1 MDPIVTGKT
10 HMARGA
16 TAWPGGVLITP
27 PPIGERSI
35 VMSVS
40 VCLCACLSVLEH
52 IFRTTRPILT
62 KFLRMLPMA
71 VVRFAC
77 GGVLI
82 RYVLPVLWITPYI
95 FAHKLRLLDVAA
107 QLERSARVALGL
119 AINCAQQYQLQANG
133 RTPTGLIFGCLK

>member
-40 VCLCACLSVLEH
+40 VCLCACLSVVEH
-52 IFRTTRPILT
+52 ITT

-82 RYVLPVLWITPYI
+82 HYVLLVLWITPYI
-95 FAHKLRLLDVAA
+95 FAHKPRLLDVAA
-107 QLERSARVALGL
+107 QLERSARVTLGL

-133 RTPTGLIFGCLK
+133 RTPTGIIFGCLK

>member
-1 MDPIVTGKT
+1 MNPQLNIPPSVNMFCGGASGPHCQSKVLPRVSILVVIV
-10 HMARGA
+10 
-16 TAWPGGVLITP
+16 P

-95 FAHKLRLLDVAA
+95 FARKPRLLDVAA

-119 AINCAQQYQLQANG
+119 AINLS
-133 RTPTGLIFGCLK
+133 LIHI